1 MKVKSLALITIMALA
16 TLGFADGVATDIY
29 KGTKATG
36 RTTGKVV
43 ETTAN
48 GTARITKGTGK
59 VAKVTAHGTER
70 AAVDT
75 GHGVKKVTVKTV
87 DVLK

>member
-1 MKVKSLALITIMALA
+1 MKVKSFALITIVALT
-16 TLGFADGVATDIY
+16 TLSFADGVATDIY

-59 VAKVTAHGTER
+59 VAKVTAHGTEK
-70 AAVDT
+70 AAVAT
-75 GHGVKKVTVKTV
+75 GHGVKSAAIKTA